1 MEKTKKEVAEKPQV
15 VVKEPQVVKQPKV
28 EVKKTSTPKWEIK
41 DRIYKLKGKMKP
53 VVYIMRSRGL
63 FWFDE
68 EKGYEREMKY
78 CRNQKTVF
86 IDEMQGPQRLGHIIF
101 RDGFMAVPKN
111 EVTLQKL
118 LSIYHP
124 DSNKLFYEV
133 DHEKQAESDLDILNI
148 EIDALQAATNM
159 EVDKMEAILRTEV
172 GSRVTEMKSKELK
185 RDTLIFAKKNPKLFL
200 ELASDENI
208 EIRNVGI
215 RAVEASIIKLAQDQR
230 TFHWGSNDRKILT
243 VPFDENPYSAL
254 AAFFKTDEG
263 IEIYQTIEK
272 RLK

>member
-15 VVKEPQVVKQPKV
+15 KKAVVVEKPTITKPK
-28 EVKKTSTPKWEIK
+28 KDIWEIK

-86 IDEMQGPQRLGHIIF
+86 VDEMKGPQRLGHIIF

-124 DSNKLFYEV
+124 DSNGLFYEV

-148 EIDALQAATNM
+148 EIDALQTAANL

-263 IEIYQTIEK
+263 IEIYQTVEK